1 MLPFLQ
7 LLVSFLIIYFDVVTH
22 LCATQSIFHKYK
34 HFNLR
39 KGQNALYPF
48 GWKMWYPKAAVFVCV
63 TANTRMFSGNQHLA
77 ILRNSPFTYLGYI
90 GKQYS
95 HGNFIVSK
103 YV

>member
-48 GWKMWYPKAAVFVCV
+48 G
-63 TANTRMFSGNQHLA
+63 
-77 ILRNSPFTYLGYI
+77 
-90 GKQYS
+90 
-95 HGNFIVSK
+95 
-103 YV
+103 